1 MKSEL
6 CVLCICYLNMYD
18 VCLRLPFFSPV
29 CVFCRVC
36 VCWGWVGGGA
46 SRVTVAAHLSALPY
60 AALCKNRVLLRG
72 LMVNPIQV
80 P

>member
-29 CVFCRVC
+29 CVLQGVC
-36 VCWGWVGGGA
+36 VLGVGT

>member
-6 CVLCICYLNMYD
+6 CVLCICYINMYD

-29 CVFCRVC
+29 CVLQVVC
-36 VCWGWVGGGA
+36 VCWGGA